1 MLLLAKQKHP
11 QHPGYTQAQL
21 LQIDLL
27 QIVHLNSSRHQLV
40 TFRWLTWMHVK
51 VVKCVTEK
59 NNKTQKC
66 NVVHLP

>member
-1 MLLLAKQKHP
+1 MLLLAKRKHP
-11 QHPGYTQAQL
+11 QRPGYTQAQL

-40 TFRWLTWMHVK
+40 TFGWLTWMHVK

-59 NNKTQKC
+59 KQQNTKM
-66 NVVHLP
+66 